1 MPFII
6 VHGGADAVTDPSV
19 SEALYKLAESKDKTM
34 KLYPGMCPALTSGE
48 TESNIDLVFSDI
60 IQWLDERASVS

>member
-19 SEALYKLAESKDKTM
+19 SEELYKLAESKDKTM
-34 KLYPGMCPALTSGE
+34 KLYPGMCHALTSGE